1 MAYDYGY
8 GDLGNKLV
16 ELFQSEKIDFDA
28 AEDLIRQGAD
38 VNTIGKDD
46 NENILSV
53 VIENLCTSGSD
64 DAASEACNNCER
76 DDCTGCEH
84 SCDSRQNPGRFM
96 CAVIRFFLDH
106 GFDVNQCDGCFG
118 AQCLEALTLS
128 TFDRYM
134 IEATK
139 LLLDAGAKNRTT
151 LLTSTDEFETP

>member
-53 VIENLCTSGSD
+53 VI
-64 DAASEACNNCER
+64 
-76 DDCTGCEH
+76 
-84 SCDSRQNPGRFM
+84 
-96 CAVIRFFLDH
+96 
-106 GFDVNQCDGCFG
+106 
-118 AQCLEALTLS
+118 
-128 TFDRYM
+128 
-134 IEATK
+134 
-139 LLLDAGAKNRTT
+139 
-151 LLTSTDEFETP
+151 